1 MISYLTEENC
11 EGEQY
16 MEVCPGELRR
26 DIYNYKTAHL
36 KGINQVTV

>member
-1 MISYLTEENC
+1 MICYLTEENC

-26 DIYNYKTAHL
+26 DIYNYKAQFLEGHTH
-36 KGINQVTV
+36 VV